1 MNTKIGTTFGLAL
14 LMAIAVVATMF
25 ALGMFSTSQVHAA
38 DGVLHGAAGQVH
50 DVTMTP
56 STTSVNGAGSWN
68 VTFGVSAALVAGT
81 GTITI
86 QFPSG
91 VVLPETMDKSR
102 VSAGAGVDIVPL
114 TSDPTITTSTRTVI
128 LTVPATNAAGTQAP
142 TDIITTN

>member
-38 DGVLHGAAGQVH
+38 DGVLNDAPATKVH
-50 DVTMTP
+50 DVTFTP
-56 STTSVNGAGSWN
+56 SSDSVNAAASWN

-102 VSAGAGVDIVPL
+102 VSAGAGTDIVPL
-114 TSDPTITTSTRTVI
+114 TSDPTITTS
-128 LTVPATNAAGTQAP
+128 
-142 TDIITTN
+142 